1 VNDSV
6 ITSEISAPYAQALM
20 SLAKSENLSDRFGE
34 DASSI
39 LNLLKE
45 SPDLDQFLASPVIDL
60 DAKKSVLQQVLGD
73 QVHPHV
79 RNFLLLI
86 VDHRRVSFLS
96 GILKQYQTL
105 LRELNQTALA
115 EVISAVELNDEQK
128 QTVRDRVI
136 ALTGARQV
144 DLETTIDPELIG
156 GVIIKVGSQII
167 DASLRGQLRRI
178 SLKLSSAT

>member
-1 VNDSV
+1 MNDSV

-20 SLAKSENLSDRFGE
+20 SLAKSENLSDRFGD
-34 DASSI
+34 DAASL

-60 DAKKSVLQQVLGD
+60 DAKKAVLQQILGD
-73 QVHPHV
+73 QVHPHM

-86 VDHRRVSFLS
+86 VDHRRVSFLG
-96 GILKQYQTL
+96 GILKQYQAL

-115 EVISAVELNDEQK
+115 EVVSAVELNEGQQ

-144 DLETTIDPELIG
+144 ALETTIDPELIG

-178 SLKLSSAT
+178 SLKLGSAA

>member
-1 VNDSV
+1 MSDNV
-6 ITSEISAPYAQALM
+6 ITSEIASPYAQALM

-34 DASSI
+34 DASAI
-39 LNLLKE
+39 LTLLKE
-45 SPDLDQFLASPVIDL
+45 SPDLDQFLSSPVIDL
-60 DAKKSVLQQVLGD
+60 DTKKAVLQQVLGD
-73 QVHPHV
+73 QVHPYV

-86 VDHRRVSFLS
+86 VDQRRIAFLG
-96 GILKQYQTL
+96 GILKQYQAL

-115 EVISAVELNDEQK
+115 EVISAVPLSEEQQ
-128 QTVRDRVI
+128 QTVRERVI

-144 DLETTIDPELIG
+144 ELETTIDPSLIG

-178 SLKLSSAT
+178 SLRLSSAA

>member
-1 VNDSV
+1 MNDSV

-20 SLAKSENLSDRFGE
+20 SLAKTENLSDRFGE
-34 DASSI
+34 DASGI

-60 DAKKSVLQQVLGD
+60 AAKKAVLQQILGD

-86 VDHRRVSFLS
+86 VDHRRVSFLG
-96 GILKQYQTL
+96 GILKQYQAL

-115 EVISAVELNDEQK
+115 EVISAVALNEGQQ

-144 DLETTIDPELIG
+144 DLETTIDPDLIG

-178 SLKLSSAT
+178 SLKLGNAT

>member
-1 VNDSV
+1 MNDSV

-20 SLAKSENLSDRFGE
+20 SLAKSEDLSDRFGE
-34 DASSI
+34 DAASI

-60 DAKKSVLQQVLGD
+60 DAKKAVLQQVLGD

-86 VDHRRVSFLS
+86 VDHRRVAFLS
-96 GILKQYQTL
+96 GILRQYQAL

-115 EVISAVELNDEQK
+115 EVISAVELNEGQQ
-128 QTVRDRVI
+128 QTVRDRVV

-144 DLETTIDPELIG
+144 DLETTIDPDLIG

-178 SLKLSSAT
+178 SLKLGSAT

>member
-1 VNDSV
+1 MSDST

-20 SLAKSENLSDRFGE
+20 SLAKTENLSDRFGE
-34 DASSI
+34 DASGI

-45 SPDLDQFLASPVIDL
+45 SPDLDQFLASPITSL
-60 DAKKSVLQQVLGD
+60 DVKKAVLRQVLGD

-86 VDHRRVSFLS
+86 VDHRRIAFLG
-96 GILKQYQTL
+96 GILKQYQSL

-115 EVISAVELNDEQK
+115 EVISTVPLNDAQQ

-136 ALTGARQV
+136 ALTGARNV
-144 DLETTIDPELIG
+144 ELETTIDPDLIG

-167 DASLRGQLRRI
+167 DASLRAQLRRI
-178 SLKLSSAT
+178 SLRLGSTT

>member
-1 VNDSV
+1 MNDSV

-20 SLAKSENLSDRFGE
+20 SLAKSDNLSDRFGE
-34 DASSI
+34 DASSV
-39 LNLLKE
+39 LNLLKA
-45 SPDLDQFLASPVIDL
+45 SPDLDQFLESPVIDL
-60 DAKKSVLQQVLGD
+60 EAKKAVLQQILGD
-73 QVHPHV
+73 QVHPYM

-86 VDHRRVSFLS
+86 VDHRRVAFLS
-96 GILKQYQTL
+96 GILKQYQVL

-115 EVISAVELNDEQK
+115 TVTSAVELNEGQQ
-128 QTVRDRVI
+128 QTIRDRVI

-144 DLETTIDPELIG
+144 ELETTIDPDLIG

-178 SLKLSSAT
+178 ALKLGSTT

>member
-1 VNDSV
+1 MNDSV

-34 DASSI
+34 DAASI

-45 SPDLDQFLASPVIDL
+45 SPDLDHFLASPVIDL
-60 DAKKSVLQQVLGD
+60 DAKKAVLQQILGD

-96 GILKQYQTL
+96 GILKQYQAL

-115 EVISAVELNDEQK
+115 EVISAVQLNEGQQ

-144 DLETTIDPELIG
+144 DLETTIDPDLIG

-178 SLKLSSAT
+178 SLKLGSAT

>member
-1 VNDSV
+1 MNDSV

-20 SLAKSENLSDRFGE
+20 SLAKSDNLSDRFGE
-34 DASSI
+34 DAAGL

-45 SPDLDQFLASPVIDL
+45 SPDLDQFLESPVIDL
-60 DAKKSVLQQVLGD
+60 DAKKAVLQQILGD
-73 QVHPHV
+73 QVHPHM

-86 VDHRRVSFLS
+86 VDHRRVAFLS
-96 GILKQYQTL
+96 GILKQYQAL

-115 EVISAVELNDEQK
+115 EVVSAVQLNDGQQ

-144 DLETTIDPELIG
+144 ELQTTIDPDLIG

-178 SLKLSSAT
+178 ALKLGSAS

>member
-1 VNDSV
+1 MNDSV

-39 LNLLKE
+39 LHLLKE
-45 SPDLDQFLASPVIDL
+45 SPDLDQFLASPVVDL
-60 DAKKSVLQQVLGD
+60 DAKKAVLQQVLGD
-73 QVHPHV
+73 QVHPYM

-86 VDHRRVSFLS
+86 VDQRRIAFLS
-96 GILKQYQTL
+96 GILKQYQAL

-115 EVISAVELNDEQK
+115 EVISAIELNEGQQ

-136 ALTGARQV
+136 ALTGAHQV
-144 DLETTIDPELIG
+144 ELETTIDPDLIG

-178 SLKLSSAT
+178 SLKLGSAT

>member
-1 VNDSV
+1 MKDSV

-20 SLAKSENLSDRFGE
+20 SLAQSQNLTDRFGE
-34 DASSI
+34 DASAI
-39 LNLLKE
+39 LTLLKE
-45 SPDLDQFLASPVIDL
+45 SPELEQFLESPIVDL
-60 DAKKSVLQQVLGD
+60 DAKKAVLQQVLGD
-73 QVHPHV
+73 QVHSYV

-86 VDHRRVSFLS
+86 VDQRRIAFLG

-105 LRELNQTALA
+105 LRDVNQTALA
-115 EVISAVELNDEQK
+115 EVIAAIDLTEEQK
-128 QTVRDRVI
+128 QTVRERVI

-144 DLETTIDPELIG
+144 ELETSVDPDLIG

-178 SLKLSSAT
+178 SLRLGSPA

>member
-1 VNDSV
+1 MKDSV

-20 SLAKSENLSDRFGE
+20 SLAQSQNLTDRFGE
-34 DASSI
+34 DASAI
-39 LNLLKE
+39 LTLLKE
-45 SPDLDQFLASPVIDL
+45 SPELEHFLESPIVDL
-60 DAKKSVLQQVLGD
+60 DAKKAVLQQVLGD
-73 QVHPHV
+73 QVHPYV

-86 VDHRRVSFLS
+86 VDQRRIAFLA

-105 LRELNQTALA
+105 LRDVNQTALA
-115 EVISAVELNDEQK
+115 EVISAIELTEDQK

-144 DLETTIDPELIG
+144 ELETTVDPDLIG

-178 SLKLSSAT
+178 SLRLGSPA

>member
-1 VNDSV
+1 MSDSV

-20 SLAKSENLSDRFGE
+20 SLAKTENLSDRFGE

-39 LNLLKE
+39 LKLLKE

-60 DAKKSVLQQVLGD
+60 DAKKAVLQQVLGD
-73 QVHPHV
+73 QVHPHI

-86 VDHRRVSFLS
+86 VDHRRIAFLS
-96 GILKQYQTL
+96 GILKQYQAL

-115 EVISAVELNDEQK
+115 QIISTVPLNEAQQ
-128 QTVRDRVI
+128 QTVRERVI
-136 ALTGARQV
+136 ALTGAQNV
-144 DLETTIDPELIG
+144 EIETTIDPDLIG

-178 SLKLSSAT
+178 SLRLGSTT